1 MKFIE
6 INLTQTR
13 TVTLNTSCILYVEKS
28 ADGKAL
34 LTLKNGEKYV
44 TNEDYDELIEN
55 L

>member
-28 ADGKAL
+28 ADGRAV
-34 LTLKNGEKYV
+34 LTLTNGEKYV
-44 TNEDYDELIEN
+44 ANEDYDELIAN

>member
-13 TVTLNTSCILYVEKS
+13 TVMLNVDGILIIDRS
-28 ADGKAL
+28 SDGRAI
-34 LTLKNGEKYV
+34 LTLKNGEKYE
-44 TNEDYDELIEN
+44 TNEVYDELIET